1 VSAEIHIREARSED
15 APRLKQLINDL
26 GHPIEVADVIRNLD
40 TLSSIGL
47 LPLVATEGDRIV
59 GMCGLSAM
67 TTVHR
72 DAPVGRV
79 SVMIVDEAY
88 RGRKIGALLL
98 AKAERM
104 LAERG
109 CKILEVTSNMKRD
122 RAHHFYEELGYERTS
137 YRFMK
142 RL

>member
-1 VSAEIHIREARSED
+1 M
-15 APRLKQLINDL
+15 
-26 GHPIEVADVIRNLD
+26 
-40 TLSSIGL
+40 
-47 LPLVATEGDRIV
+47 ATEGDRIV

-79 SVMIVDEAY
+79 SVMIVEEAY

-98 AKAERM
+98 AEAERI

-122 RAHHFYEELGYERTS
+122 RAHHFYEDFGYERTS

>member
-1 VSAEIHIREARSED
+1 
-15 APRLKQLINDL
+15 
-26 GHPIEVADVIRNLD
+26 
-40 TLSSIGL
+40 
-47 LPLVATEGDRIV
+47 
-59 GMCGLSAM
+59 M

-79 SVMIVDEAY
+79 SVMIVR
-88 RGRKIGALLL
+88 RGLPRAENRRV
-98 AKAERM
+98 AVAEAERL

-122 RAHHFYEELGYERTS
+122 RAHHFYEEFGYERTS